1 MRAKTS
7 EAERERDKERKRK
20 GEGRERERQR
30 EKEAQPAAAAAAEG
44 SDEVRSRDERAEPLA
59 RSIERSYHLCHA
71 AVAVAVAMAV
81 AATAT
86 AVVVPHHVE
95 HSPWLMRASV
105 HTSTTTIIHTPYHST
120 SDAISRRAAPEGGL
134 EQRSHVECRH
144 AE

>member
-7 EAERERDKERKRK
+7 KAERERDKERKRK

-30 EKEAQPAAAAAAEG
+30 EKEAQPAAAAAAAEG

-71 AVAVAVAMAV
+71 AVAV

-120 SDAISRRAAPEGGL
+120 LRRVRCDFSARRAGGGGL